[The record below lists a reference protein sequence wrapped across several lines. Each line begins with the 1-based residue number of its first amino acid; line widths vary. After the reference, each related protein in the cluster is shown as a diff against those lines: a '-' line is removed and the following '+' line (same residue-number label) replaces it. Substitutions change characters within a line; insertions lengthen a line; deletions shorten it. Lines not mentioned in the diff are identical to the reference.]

1 MTKEW
6 GKGLR
11 RTPHTLLPTKVCPN
25 MYSCETNRQLYTKYI
40 QRTTTRSYGPGQFR
54 QSTSSC
60 VLLRLTDLSGGG
72 MPHLQ
77 RAVIRSTD
85 NSVAMELQT
94 CHLWWKCRG
103 WACCERTHAHV
114 APVQVPWCTHGLTTC
129 SSCPLSTF
137 SGLSLPSLQLNS
149 ILRFVRYSCHV
160 KTKHHGSYTHVCT
173 NTHKSSLE
181 I

>member
-11 RTPHTLLPTKVCPN
+11 RTPHTLLPTKVCSN

-40 QRTTTRSYGPGQFR
+40 QRTTTGNYGPEQFR

-103 WACCERTHAHV
+103 GGLAANEHMHMLHLFKFHGAHTDSQHVRRVPSAPSPALAC
-114 APVQVPWCTHGLTTC
+114 PP
-129 SSCPLSTF
+129 SS
-137 SGLSLPSLQLNS
+137 
-149 ILRFVRYSCHV
+149 
-160 KTKHHGSYTHVCT
+160 
-173 NTHKSSLE
+173 
-181 I
+181 

>member
-103 WACCERTHAHV
+103 GGLLRTNTCTCCA
-114 APVQVPWCTHGLTTC
+114 C
-129 SSCPLSTF
+129 SSSMVHTQTHNMFVVSPQHL
-137 SGLSLPSLQLNS
+137 
-149 ILRFVRYSCHV
+149 LRP
-160 KTKHHGSYTHVCT
+160 
-173 NTHKSSLE
+173 
-181 I
+181 